1 MKILNDFIR
10 FLFRPAARKFF
21 QKISDDIDND
31 PRVAGMFKQLID
43 SRKEYERLRKEFEK
57 KYPESKEEKQ

>member
-1 MKILNDFIR
+1 MKILNDFIL

-21 QKISDDIDND
+21 QKIADDIDND